1 MLCLHDVNIDLFLW
15 VLVRKKRLIAFEE
28 FLCLVC
34 GGVTRDEVLTFQSKA
49 VSLNFVERS

>member
-1 MLCLHDVNIDLFLW
+1 MLCLHDVYIDLFLW

-28 FLCLVC
+28 FLCLVY